1 MGHNFGHSNTY
12 LPRLVNVG
20 DCSKAV
26 SILGSMGG
34 IVPLQIMAEPSEI
47 GGQGGTMGY
56 VPLKILAAIGAKTWL
71 SNDFQFLFAH
81 LDF

>member
-1 MGHNFGHSNTY
+1 
-12 LPRLVNVG
+12 
-20 DCSKAV
+20 
-26 SILGSMGG
+26 MGG

-71 SNDFQFLFAH
+71 SNDFQFLFAP
-81 LDF
+81 LNF